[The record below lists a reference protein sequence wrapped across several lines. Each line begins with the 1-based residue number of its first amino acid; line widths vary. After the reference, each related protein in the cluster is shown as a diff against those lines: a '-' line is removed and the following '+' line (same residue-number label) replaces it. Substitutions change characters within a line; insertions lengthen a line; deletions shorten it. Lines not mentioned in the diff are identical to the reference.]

1 MTTSAAVREVVSP
14 TPLSCS
20 PSLTRTL
27 FRRGFFQQFGP
38 GLVTGASDDDPSG
51 IATYSQVGAQF
62 ADGLLR
68 TMLLSYPRMEAIQLR
83 FLHINP
89 VKALYWAAILNG
101 LVASPLT
108 YVIMMRTFNRKVM
121 GQFVIPAYLRWV
133 GCTATAVMVCV
144 CIGVRFTW
152 KA

>member
-1 MTTSAAVREVVSP
+1 M
-14 TPLSCS
+14 
-20 PSLTRTL
+20 
-27 FRRGFFQQFGP
+27 
-38 GLVTGASDDDPSG
+38 GASDDDPSG

-68 TMLLSYPRMEAIQLR
+68 TMLLSYPRMEAIQLN

-101 LVASPLT
+101 QVASPLM

-133 GCTATAVMVCV
+133 GWTATAVMVCV